1 MIIVA
6 SFFDFGNL
14 LGLCDERTNIITK
27 ITEPVVRNVSEDA
40 VLTCYVDNPDGYMVS
55 WVKANRDNPSDQTVL
70 TFGTQLALRDPR
82 FNVTATSNSFSLHVS
97 SSDEFV

>member
-1 MIIVA
+1 MKICC

-14 LGLCDERTNIITK
+14 LGLCDERKNIITK
-27 ITEPVVRNVSEDA
+27 ITGPVVRNVSEDA

-55 WVKANRDNPSDQTVL
+55 WVKSKRDNPSDQTVL

-82 FNVTATSNSFSLHVS
+82 FNVTATSDSFSLHVS